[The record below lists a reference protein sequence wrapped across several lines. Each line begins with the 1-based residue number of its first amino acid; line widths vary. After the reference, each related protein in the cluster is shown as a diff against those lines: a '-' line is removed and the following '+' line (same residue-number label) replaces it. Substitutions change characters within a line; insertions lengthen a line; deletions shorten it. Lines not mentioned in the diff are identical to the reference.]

1 MSRCKTKSLEES
13 IIAALSGDDLRIL
26 PFLPYLLQDL
36 WEMGAAPG
44 DILQLVQRNFPRRHG
59 LKILDLG
66 CGKGA
71 VSIQLAAALDCFCH
85 GIDAVPAFIEEAHA
99 RMEEYG
105 VANRCRFECGDIRS
119 QVDTCSDYD
128 IIVLGAVGPVYG
140 DLQQTL
146 TTLSGCFNEKGAV
159 VVDDIYTA
167 EQDDAADS
175 SIGEKSALL
184 YHIDR
189 AGMVLADEIVHSGAE
204 VRESNREMLAHIEK
218 RARELM
224 IAYPQYDELF
234 KNYLTNQRDETD
246 LLERVYNT
254 TMFIKK
260 RTIL

>member
-1 MSRCKTKSLEES
+1 MSESPKSSLEES
-13 IIAALSGDDLRIL
+13 IVAALSGDDLRIF

-44 DILQLVQRNFPRRHG
+44 DILQLVQGNFPGRRG

-85 GIDAVPAFIEEAHA
+85 GIDAMPEFIDEAHA
-99 RMEEYG
+99 KMQEYG
-105 VANRCRFECGDIRS
+105 ISGRCRFECGDIRS
-119 QVDTCSDYD
+119 QVDAWSDFD
-128 IIVLGAVGPVYG
+128 IIVLGAIGPVFG

-159 VVDDIYTA
+159 IVDDIYTA
-167 EQDDAADS
+167 EQDDAVES
-175 SIGEKSALL
+175 GIGGKPALL
-184 YHIDR
+184 DHIDR
-189 AGMVLADEIVHSGAE
+189 AGMVLADEIVRSGAE
-204 VRESNREMLAHIEK
+204 VPEPNREMLTLIEH

-224 IAYPQYDELF
+224 KAHPQHAGLF
-234 KNYLTNQRDETD
+234 ANYLTNQREETD
-246 LLERVYNT
+246 LLERVHNT
-254 TMFIKK
+254 TMLIKK